1 MNYSELIQKFW
12 QYNEKDSLGAT
23 AIAFYFLLL
32 DKYIANNSGNFT
44 ISDIELSQELKLSR
58 NTIKATKDKLR
69 NLGLIHYQSKTGVP
83 CFYKI
88 ITDYSTPEIV
98 KKPVKYFPPPITEEE
113 KPIKNSVAEPK
124 KDIIHSPKEPINNPN
139 IPSIEEFLE
148 FAKTLKNYSPELN
161 SKIEGKYDSWIENN
175 WRNGYDR
182 PITNWRST
190 LKSTLPYLIQAPKGN
205 MNPKEIPTINRPK
218 STYNE

>member
-88 ITDYSTPEIV
+88 ITFFKYNLFIRSIM
-98 KKPVKYFPPPITEEE
+98 KK
-113 KPIKNSVAEPK
+113 
-124 KDIIHSPKEPINNPN
+124 
-139 IPSIEEFLE
+139 FLQIA
-148 FAKTLKNYSPELN
+148 AKTL
-161 SKIEGKYDSWIENN
+161 
-175 WRNGYDR
+175 
-182 PITNWRST
+182 
-190 LKSTLPYLIQAPKGN
+190 
-205 MNPKEIPTINRPK
+205 
-218 STYNE
+218 